1 MATLSPAT
9 PQIAPAQP
17 DHAAVQSDQAAEIRI
32 ERLFSIFVGAGYLGY
47 LPLMAGA
54 IGNAAEHTAA
64 WWTPSA
70 LLLVFGPA
78 VVLLVAAL
86 TRHRT
91 VARWAGRSAAG
102 GFVVA
107 AVSFG
112 PAWDG
117 HPIPDYLWFA
127 IISGLAALAAAVT
140 ISPRWAFITLIAATI
155 PANVYQYLVRDSSN
169 THNLLVTMLF
179 AFSFTLLF
187 LSAAIMAMRT
197 GRVLDATRANTYA
210 EAAAAAAATAR
221 RSQRSHIDALL
232 HDWVISTM
240 LAAGRQGNT
249 ESVRRQAALTLDK
262 LDSGPIVLTRVP
274 AATAM
279 AQLRAGVLEVD
290 LTQPIDARIDEAA
303 NDILADVIDIIDAAI
318 CEAVRNSIRHAGPGA
333 RRTVSMIITAD
344 GIDATV
350 IDDGTGFDP
359 ADVAPHR
366 LGLAVSILGRLR
378 ALPGGS
384 AEVTTAPGE
393 GTRVDLRW
401 TNTASDVTRGP
412 APA

>member
-179 AFSFTLLF
+179 FSSLAFT
-187 LSAAIMAMRT
+187 
-197 GRVLDATRANTYA
+197 VLENANTYA

-303 NDILADVIDIIDAAI
+303 NDIPADVIDIIDAAI

>member
-197 GRVLDATRANTYA
+197 GASWTPPAPIPTPKPRQP
-210 EAAAAAAATAR
+210 AATAR

-232 HDWVISTM
+232 HDCGD
-240 LAAGRQGNT
+240 LDDAGGRTAGQHRVRPQTGRAHPRQT
-249 ESVRRQAALTLDK
+249 RLRSDRADPC
-262 LDSGPIVLTRVP
+262 SGGHRDGP
-274 AATAM
+274 AA
-279 AQLRAGVLEVD
+279 RRGSEVD

-303 NDILADVIDIIDAAI
+303 NDIPADVIDIIDAAI

-359 ADVAPHR
+359 PTSHR
-366 LGLAVSILGRLR
+366 T
-378 ALPGGS
+378 GS
-384 AEVTTAPGE
+384 G
-393 GTRVDLRW
+393 
-401 TNTASDVTRGP
+401 
-412 APA
+412 